1 MIDAPQQWPAPNAYW
16 GRKFG
21 SRDKDGMLVFRI
33 KRWAARTGN
42 SGGNT
47 KKHYT
52 AILASNAIAKGWLN
66 GQRRKGGGNYA

>member
-1 MIDAPQQWPAPNAYW
+1 MTDTPMQWPAPNAYW

-21 SRDKDGMLVFRI
+21 SRDKDGGLVFRI
-33 KRWAARTGN
+33 KRGAATKGSN

-52 AILASNAIAKGWLN
+52 RLLASNAIAKGWLN
-66 GQRRKGGGNYA
+66 GERRKGQGTQ